1 MSVFFNNVPNIS
13 NCAYVSDMIV
23 RKWVLN
29 TYHAE
34 TKVEFVKCFSDMEIL
49 LPVFDGGETS
59 TLT

>member
-1 MSVFFNNVPNIS
+1 
-13 NCAYVSDMIV
+13 MIV